1 MEDISETEKITPES
15 FESFFLPE
23 GYGPNE
29 HPAKSLLS
37 MEIKSSFGS
46 QSNFAS
52 EVFAEIGDSTEESV
66 GWFVFDRER
75 SRLRFFCQME
85 DWQPDLEQFE
95 PLLAF
100 DISTEEKDETIR
112 KLVKLEKAHETWNRI
127 IWVKMEERLAYAWRN
142 PVKKSKNEFDGY
154 W

>member
-85 DWQPDLEQFE
+85 DWQPDLE
-95 PLLAF
+95 
-100 DISTEEKDETIR
+100 
-112 KLVKLEKAHETWNRI
+112 
-127 IWVKMEERLAYAWRN
+127 
-142 PVKKSKNEFDGY
+142 
-154 W
+154 